1 MWRLFVIN
9 CAMCHAWK
17 LHKMCFALLCSQQ
30 KRRWVDLVWAATG
43 TRMKH
48 SRQIKGVSWGWSVE
62 EVPPRVCCC
71 NQCPALKS
79 QWQCMRSHRNPIQ
92 GIYGTGTLT
101 HMAIHAE
108 SNIRGGLRVQ
118 YICACTLP
126 IATHQWAANK
136 RMCAHTC
143 TCSEIFESAVLLYLS
158 ATVQFCKNTIKQG
171 TTNGPMLSAF
181 ELREKLQFFSSAKSL

>member
-1 MWRLFVIN
+1 MWRLFLIN
-9 CAMCHAWK
+9 CAMCRAWK
-17 LHKMCFALLCSQQ
+17 LHRMCCCAVSRKGGGWIWFGLLQ
-30 KRRWVDLVWAATG
+30 KIEG

-92 GIYGTGTLT
+92 GIYGAGTLT
-101 HMAIHAE
+101 HMAIHTE
-108 SNIRGGLRVQ
+108 SNIRGGLRLQ
-118 YICACTLP
+118 YICACTLH

-136 RMCAHTC
+136 RMCAHAQC
-143 TCSEIFESAVLLYLS
+143 TCSEIFLRVRRCCIWAQQCNFARTQLCKELQMVQCCLPLS
-158 ATVQFCKNTIKQG
+158 CEKNC
-171 TTNGPMLSAF
+171 
-181 ELREKLQFFSSAKSL
+181 

>member
-1 MWRLFVIN
+1 MWRLFLIN
-9 CAMCHAWK
+9 CALCRAWK
-17 LHKMCFALLCSQQ
+17 LHRMCCCAVSRKGGGWIWFGLLLLQ
-30 KRRWVDLVWAATG
+30 KIEG

-79 QWQCMRSHRNPIQ
+79 QWQCTRSHRNPIQ
-92 GIYGTGTLT
+92 GIYGAGTLT

-108 SNIRGGLRVQ
+108 SNIRGGLRLQ
-118 YICACTLP
+118 YICACTLH

-136 RMCAHTC
+136 RMCAHAHVVKYFWEC
-143 TCSEIFESAVLLYLS
+143 RVVVSERTS
-158 ATVQFCKNTIKQG
+158 ATLQEHNYAKNYKWSNVVGLWVAGRT
-171 TTNGPMLSAF
+171 AVF
-181 ELREKLQFFSSAKSL
+181 LQV